1 MSSELPPPDQEAVT
15 DDSLEIAEEA
25 QPQIQFYVAKDGQ
38 EFGPHDQ
45 TEILAMLQTGE
56 LDKKDLVFYDGLGEW
71 QPIEGVF
78 DIQEQLTHF
87 MDEGQEP
94 EVVVEVYNIISELL
108 GAGEELYYIAHQR
121 KKFLRAHRDVVSVT
135 NKRLLVLKYHLTSHE
150 VEDYLWGNIVSVNT
164 KEGMMGNVFSL
175 RLTSDHVIEVDG
187 LPHAQI
193 ARLVQLSQEMRS

>member
-1 MSSELPPPDQEAVT
+1 MSSELPPTDQEAVAG
-15 DDSLEIAEEA
+15 DSLEAADQE
-25 QPQIQFYVAKDGQ
+25 QSHVQFYVAKDGQ
-38 EFGPHDQ
+38 EYGPHDQ

-56 LDKKDLVFYDGLGEW
+56 LDKTDLVYYDDLGNW
-71 QPIEGVF
+71 KPIESVF
-78 DIQEQLTHF
+78 EIQEQLIHF

-121 KKFLRAHRDVVSVT
+121 KKILRSHRDVITAT

-150 VEDYLWGNIVSVNT
+150 VEDYLWSNILSVNS
-164 KEGMMGNVFSL
+164 KEGMMGNVFSF

-193 ARLVQLSQEMRS
+193 AKLVQLSQEMRS